1 MGAMKRLVCILVLGL
16 ASMLYTHAQP
26 DGSNLR
32 WSIDGG
38 INSSIQ
44 TISSND
50 YPGNIKQAGL
60 GWSFHAEYY
69 LPDLPISVKA
79 GYDREELALGGGDV
93 SAQLNQFSLGGR
105 WYILPAHYIV
115 QPFAGADAYFHIGS
129 REEQGSVTSWG
140 YRKGE
145 WVKHYETAY
154 SVRIPRFCFAP
165 VVGVDVYLL
174 SCVALQLAYGYHV
187 GVDSRFEV
195 NTKNCQTDRI
205 YTTRTKG
212 NRHTLSMGLKL
223 TFPFSF
229 SDSDTSSLID
239 WILGL

>member
-1 MGAMKRLVCILVLGL
+1 M
-16 ASMLYTHAQP
+16 
-26 DGSNLR
+26 
-32 WSIDGG
+32 
-38 INSSIQ
+38 
-44 TISSND
+44 
-50 YPGNIKQAGL
+50 
-60 GWSFHAEYY
+60 
-69 LPDLPISVKA
+69 
-79 GYDREELALGGGDV
+79 
-93 SAQLNQFSLGGR
+93 
-105 WYILPAHYIV
+105 LPAHYIV

-145 WVKHYETAY
+145 WAKHYETAY
-154 SVRIPRFCFAP
+154 SVRTPRFSFAP